1 MLLFPSF
8 SQLLSL
14 NFVDHFMFYTKINSF
29 VFSHTDG
36 KMAKNHST
44 FLYVCSMADEI
55 INLVVTQQQI
65 LYIYSITFR

>member
-14 NFVDHFMFYTKINSF
+14 NFVDFFMFYTKINSF

-36 KMAKNHST
+36 KMTKNHST

-55 INLVVTQQQI
+55 I
-65 LYIYSITFR
+65 

>member
-14 NFVDHFMFYTKINSF
+14 NFVDLFMFYTKINSF

-55 INLVVTQQQI
+55 I
-65 LYIYSITFR
+65 

>member
-14 NFVDHFMFYTKINSF
+14 NFVDFFMFYTKINSF
-29 VFSHTDG
+29 VFSHTDE
-36 KMAKNHST
+36 KMTKNHST

-55 INLVVTQQQI
+55 I
-65 LYIYSITFR
+65 